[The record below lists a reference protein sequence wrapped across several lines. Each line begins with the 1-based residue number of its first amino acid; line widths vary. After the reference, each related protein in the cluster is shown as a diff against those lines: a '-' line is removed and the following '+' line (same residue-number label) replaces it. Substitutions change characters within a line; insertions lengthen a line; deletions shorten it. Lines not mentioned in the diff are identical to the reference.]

1 MDVLRCAS
9 ISTLADVLEIPNI
22 TIKNRSFVNSLPVID
37 CKYVLESIPACP
49 ICSQTV
55 MCSRRGWGSRKRSV
69 YDIFGDE
76 IYLLKIRQPR
86 FLCNHCPKYFLQSP
100 SFVDRGVMTTKRLEQ
115 RICDEF
121 LYNGLESAVELCH
134 GYISEPQIRAIVSR
148 RVKLQALKNRQAT
161 PAPKRVGI
169 GRYKCDEG
177 TITVVSDLDKETV
190 IDVFLD
196 DSDLKKY
203 LEELIPKG
211 IETCLCDVDSS
222 CVDLVRHTKGS
233 TNMGSIHVSFS
244 SLWREAS
251 EAHIAYL
258 NHHYHG
264 RHKNQLRAFYSEPI
278 KNALKNNC
286 KINVKDWVFSCDSID
301 KKLMLYEFSRIRHC
315 LRDTWLLDDFNRYIA
330 ATKDHDEF
338 KSLAEMAVFAGNE
351 ISSPQPLDLQRK
363 LIVIETKVEGIIR
376 ANKRKSAK
384 PIRSR
389 ILLAFAG
396 MKQSSSKTKS
406 DSADSCGRSI
416 HRD

>member
-86 FLCNHCPKYFLQSP
+86 FLCTHCPKYFLQSP

-148 RVKLQALKNRQAT
+148 RVKLQALRNRQAT

-196 DSDLKKY
+196 DSDLQKY
-203 LEELIPKG
+203 LEELIHKG

-222 CVDLVRHTKGS
+222 CVDLVRHTIGS

-258 NHHYHG
+258 NNHYHG

-278 KNALKNNC
+278 TNAYEPDYQLDVENWIMSYDTFSMQIKYLMYSGFIYIRRCLK
-286 KINVKDWVFSCDSID
+286 
-301 KKLMLYEFSRIRHC
+301 
-315 LRDTWLLDDFNRYIA
+315 DTWLLNNLNHY
-330 ATKDHDEF
+330 TKVVEALDEF
-338 KSLAEMAVFAGNE
+338 KPFVGMVTFAENA
-351 ISSPQPLDLQRK
+351 ISRPQPLDLQRK
-363 LIVIETKVEGIIR
+363 LIVIESNVEGIIR
-376 ANKRKSAK
+376 ANRRRSGK

-389 ILLAFAG
+389 ILLAF
-396 MKQSSSKTKS
+396 
-406 DSADSCGRSI
+406 C
-416 HRD
+416 RDEEKLLQNEE